1 VCGTER
7 SRSLKPFLRHL
18 ALAPQP
24 RYVTCTRRCQ
34 QCGRTET
41 QLTMTTDTKLKEIT
55 VIHILES
62 PSSEDRKAD
71 RREGYAL
78 GEMLKLSGIK
88 YEYYDINNLSD
99 FEESFQTLTAKIK
112 ERQADY
118 GAVNLHISM
127 HGNAN
132 GVGLTSGEFVS
143 WEKFAEEL
151 KKMASVLGQITIPQV
166 NLKFC
171 PIGLHFS
178 ACDGVNAHKIDNFA
192 DENEALFIHVLG
204 PNKAVAWDDSLI
216 AFMTFYHNL
225 LSHNIKAKDAVVRMN
240 FASNQVDTFQI
251 RMGKKMMLF

>member
-1 VCGTER
+1 M
-7 SRSLKPFLRHL
+7 SI
-18 ALAPQP
+18 
-24 RYVTCTRRCQ
+24 
-34 QCGRTET
+34 
-41 QLTMTTDTKLKEIT
+41 MT
-55 VIHILES
+55 
-62 PSSEDRKAD
+62 
-71 RREGYAL
+71 
-78 GEMLKLSGIK
+78 
-88 YEYYDINNLSD
+88 
-99 FEESFQTLTAKIK
+99 
-112 ERQADY
+112 
-118 GAVNLHISM
+118 SM

-151 KKMASVLGQITIPQV
+151 KKMASALGQITIPHV

-192 DENEALFIHVLG
+192 GENEALFIHVLG

-216 AFMTFYHNL
+216 GFMTFYHNL

-240 FASNQVDTFQI
+240 LASNQTDTFQI